1 MGIFIATRYRVLL
14 FTHTKLYAQ
23 GRQPARATD
32 ARHDAILRSR
42 TYRTT
47 YGRMQTVKNGE
58 TRSHTRLICDTRV
71 VQSVDARVACDL
83 LREEMMTHALK

>member
-1 MGIFIATRYRVLL
+1 MKFSSRLGVAMGIFIATRYRVLL

-47 YGRMQTVKNGE
+47 YGRIQTVKNGE
-58 TRSHTRLICDTRV
+58 TRSHTRLTY
-71 VQSVDARVACDL
+71 DARVV
-83 LREEMMTHALK
+83 

>member
-1 MGIFIATRYRVLL
+1 MGIFIATRYRVVL
-14 FTHTKLYAQ
+14 FTHTELYAQ

-47 YGRMQTVKNGE
+47 YGRIQTVQNGE
-58 TRSHTRLICDTRV
+58 TRSHSWLTCNARV
-71 VQSVDARVACDL
+71 VQSVDARVACEL
-83 LREEMMTHALK
+83 LREETMTHALK